1 MIRIVVALCVLA
13 GAAYGAPDD
22 DYQAAS
28 KLAGASAT
36 VPSAIDAFEKLGAE
50 RPVSRWTDNAWSE
63 AGRLAE
69 RIGELSRARHA
80 YEQVLAVTEDRSLRD
95 RARGG
100 LERLG
105 GARWDQVKREHGK
118 WLAESLSGNPQEALG
133 QLERLAAEHPD
144 YPERANIQL
153 AIAHGR
159 ELEGESAR
167 AIEVLREAFAKAE
180 VQDRSRLGFAF
191 VRMATRRG
199 FLDDA
204 RVALE
209 QLTASGADR
218 GVIAKLRARLDTAEH
233 RAWWRRGMWLGV
245 AVFAALAAWMLRR
258 ETGSWRAA
266 GKQVLRPPGE
276 VIFLL
281 PIAGVLV
288 AIAFTGNPV
297 FARAVLGILAGG
309 VIATWIS
316 GALFE
321 ARRGRIGAARAIVQA
336 VLTIAAI
343 GCVTYLAIDRDR
355 LLDLVEETVEHG
367 PTR

>member
-1 MIRIVVALCVLA
+1 MIRVVLALCVLV
-13 GAAYGAPDD
+13 GAAYGAPED

-28 KLAGASAT
+28 KLAGVPAT
-36 VPSAIDAFEKLGAE
+36 VPQAIAAFEKLGAE
-50 RPVSRWTDNAWSE
+50 RPVSAWTDNAWSE
-63 AGRLAE
+63 AARLAE
-69 RIGELSRARHA
+69 RIGELARARHA
-80 YEQVLAVTEDRSLRD
+80 YEQVLAITSDRALRD

-100 LERLG
+100 LARLG
-105 GARWDQVKREHGK
+105 GARWDEVKREHGK

-133 QLERLAAEHPD
+133 QLERLVAEHPD
-144 YPERANIQL
+144 YPDRANLQL

-167 AIEVLREAFAKAE
+167 AIEVLREALATAE

-191 VRMATRRG
+191 VRLATRRG

-204 RVALE
+204 RTTLD
-209 QLTASGADR
+209 QLAAGGGDR

-245 AVFAALAAWMLRR
+245 AGFAALAAWLLRR
-258 ETGSWRAA
+258 DTGSWRAA
-266 GKQVLRPPGE
+266 GKQLLRPPGE

-281 PIAGVLV
+281 PIAAVIGAV
-288 AIAFTGNPV
+288 AFTGNPL
-297 FARAVLGILAGG
+297 FARAVLGILGGG
-309 VIATWIS
+309 VIAAWIS
-316 GALFE
+316 GALFD
-321 ARRGRIGAARAIVQA
+321 ARRGRIGAVRAIVQA
-336 VLTIAAI
+336 VLTVAAI
-343 GCVTYLAIDRDR
+343 GCITYLAIDRDR